1 MTKILPRKEYI
12 VFSLVLLFVVI
23 IFVVITVNK
32 NKDISELRK
41 DLIKAQFTVILQH
54 NDNEILQARLTD
66 LEERSRQ
73 KK

>member
-73 KK
+73 KR